1 MQPVF
6 LVPDWPA
13 PPNVVALSSTR
24 RGGCSQAPYDDV
36 AGGGGFNLGTHVGDD
51 PAAVQ
56 ANRALLRTRLPAEPV
71 WLNQVHDVQVADA
84 AGLVGSDHVPDADA
98 SFAQRP
104 GVVCV
109 VQTADCLPVLL
120 CDAAGSVVAAAHA
133 GWRGLAAGVLENTV
147 ARMRAAGAGD
157 LMAWMGPAIGPNNFE
172 VGAEVKAAFEQ
183 HDPRASSAFAARNGV
198 PGKYLADLYRLARL
212 RLQGCGVAAVY
223 GGGRCTVQ
231 EAGDFYSFR
240 RDRVTGRMATL
251 IWLE

>member
-1 MQPVF
+1 MQPAF

-13 PPNVVALSSTR
+13 PPHVVALSSTR
-24 RGGCSQAPYDDV
+24 RGGCSRAPYDDGTG
-36 AGGGGFNLGTHVGDD
+36 AGGFNLGTHVGDD
-51 PAAVQ
+51 PAAVR

-71 WLNQVHDVQVADA
+71 WLNQVHGVQVVDA
-84 AGLVGSDHVPDADA
+84 AALGGSGEVPDADA
-98 SFAQRP
+98 SFAQQP

-133 GWRGLAAGVLENTV
+133 GWRGLAGGVLENTV
-147 ARMRAAGAGD
+147 ARMRSAGAGE
-157 LMAWMGPAIGPNNFE
+157 LMAWLGPAIGPENFE

-183 HDPRASSAFAARNGV
+183 HDPRAADAFVARTAA
-198 PGKYLADLYRLARL
+198 PGKYLADLYQLARL
-212 RLQGCGVAAVY
+212 RLQGCGVASVY

-231 EAGDFYSFR
+231 EAEDFYSFR